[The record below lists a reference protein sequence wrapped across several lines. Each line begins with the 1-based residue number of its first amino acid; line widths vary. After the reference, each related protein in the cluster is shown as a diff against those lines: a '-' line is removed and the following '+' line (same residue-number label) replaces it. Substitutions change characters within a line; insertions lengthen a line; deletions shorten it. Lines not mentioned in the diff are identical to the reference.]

1 MKKIELLAP
10 AGNLDAGL
18 AAINCGA
25 DAVYIGAER
34 FGAREAAGNSLRD
47 IEKLCR
53 HAHKYWGRVYGALN
67 TILTDAELTEAQQLT
82 IRLAEAGIDGLIIQD
97 TGLLELDLP
106 PMPLIASTQM
116 HNNTPAK
123 VAFLERAG
131 FSRVILARELT
142 LEQIRDIRQKT
153 GVELEFFVHGALCV
167 CYSGQ
172 CYMSYAIGGRS
183 GNRGQCAQPCR
194 RRYTLEDADKKIV
207 RKQGY
212 LLSLKDLN
220 LSEHLAE
227 LVDAG
232 ITSFKIEGRLKDA
245 AYVANIVAWYRS
257 KLDRLLDGSS
267 LQKSS
272 SGTVVMDF
280 SPDPDKTF
288 NRGYTIYFLKGR
300 SKDMASPDTPAFTGV
315 YIGKVEKTGRS
326 SFVLNTAAGLHSG
339 DGICFFD
346 RKKTLRGTYINTV
359 QGREVFP
366 AKMNGIEQ
374 GMEIYRNLDHWFA
387 KKVLKSRAKRVIGV
401 SLQLRETPEG
411 FSLSAVDEDGNETAF
426 ALVAERKRAEKKA
439 AARATIEKQLRKLG
453 ETDFFCMGLDI
464 DSAAIFFIPVA
475 VLNAMRRGVVDAL
488 LRVREKN
495 RPIAA
500 GGARKNSV
508 PYPEDEL
515 SCLANVLNRRAE
527 DFYRRHGVTSIE
539 RAVESGSALGGRKLM
554 TTKFCL
560 RYQLD
565 MCAKHGGSPETREP
579 LFLADE
585 DGRRFELRFNCG
597 DCMMEVYHDEPA
609 PTTH

>member
-25 DAVYIGAER
+25 DAVYIGAGR
-34 FGAREAAGNSLRD
+34 FGARAAAGNSLRD

-67 TILTDAELTEAQQLT
+67 TILTDAELPQARQLT

-97 TGLLELDLP
+97 VGLLELDLP
-106 PMPLIASTQM
+106 RLPLIASTQM

-123 VAFLERAG
+123 VAFLEKAG

-142 LEQIRDIRQKT
+142 LEQIRDIRQQV

-194 RRYTLEDADKKIV
+194 RRYTLEDADRKIV
-207 RKQGY
+207 RKPGY

-220 LSEHLAE
+220 LSEHLGE
-227 LVDAG
+227 LVAAG

-245 AYVANIVAWYRS
+245 AYVANIVAWYRR
-257 KLDRLLDGSS
+257 KLDLLLDGAA

-272 SGTVVMDF
+272 SGSAVMDF
-280 SPDPDKTF
+280 SSDPDKTF

-300 SKDMASPDTPAFTGV
+300 SKEMASPDTPAFTGAYLGRV
-315 YIGKVEKTGRS
+315 AKTGRA
-326 SFVLNTAAGLHSG
+326 SFLLHTAAGLHNG

-346 RKKTLRGTYINTV
+346 RKKILRGTNINTV

-366 AKMNGIEQ
+366 AKMAGIEQ
-374 GMEIYRNLDHWFA
+374 GMEMYRNLDQRFA
-387 KKVLKSRAKRVIGV
+387 KKLLKSRSKRVIGV
-401 SLQLRETPEG
+401 SLQLQETPEG
-411 FSLSAVDEDGNETAF
+411 FSVCAVDEDGNEAAF
-426 ALVAERKRAEKKA
+426 ALAAGKQKAEKRA
-439 AARATIEKQLRKLG
+439 AARATIEKQLAKLG
-453 ETDFFCMGLDI
+453 ETDFFCTGLDI
-464 DSAAIFFIPVA
+464 DSAAVFFIPVA
-475 VLNAMRRGVVDAL
+475 VLNALRRGVAEARA
-488 LRVREKN
+488 RVREKN
-495 RPIAA
+495 RPVAT
-500 GGARKNSV
+500 GGARQNSV
-508 PYPEDEL
+508 PYPEAEL
-515 SCLANVLNRRAE
+515 SYLANVLNSRAE
-527 DFYRRHGVTSIE
+527 DFYRRHGVKHIE
-539 RAVESGSALGGRKLM
+539 RAAESGIALGGRKVM

-565 MCAKHGGSPETREP
+565 MCTKQAGVADARQP

-597 DCMMEVYHDEPA
+597 DCVMEIYHV
-609 PTTH
+609 